1 MSLMDEP
8 LMRSLMK
15 NETFRKRFALS
26 FMDIANTCLEYERVH
41 GILEEWR
48 KTYRTQ
54 VTRSHQRFFA
64 EDFSEAD
71 FDGYLDGMDAFFK
84 KRFDYIVPCMAQE
97 LGLSGTLEK
106 VTVTVA
112 SPEGGNVLVNTA
124 STGDSR
130 TWSGFYYTDYPLTV
144 TCMAQELG
152 LSGTLEKVTVT
163 VASPEGGN
171 VLVNTASTGDSRT
184 WSGFYYTDYPLTVT
198 AVPEE
203 GWEFAGW
210 SGAASGRERTQD
222 VTVRDGG
229 VRLHAFYYTDY
240 PLTVTAVP
248 EEGWEFAGW
257 SGAASGRERTQ
268 DVTVRDGGVRLHAR
282 FVRSG

>member
-1 MSLMDEP
+1 M
-8 LMRSLMK
+8 
-15 NETFRKRFALS
+15 
-26 FMDIANTCLEYERVH
+26 
-41 GILEEWR
+41 EEWR

-64 EDFSEAD
+64 EDFSETD

-97 LGLSGTLEK
+97 LGLLGTLEK

-112 SPEGGNVLVNTA
+112 SPEGGSVLVNTA

-130 TWSGFYYTDYPLTV
+130 TWSG
-144 TCMAQELG
+144 
-152 LSGTLEKVTVT
+152 
-163 VASPEGGN
+163 SPEGGS

-210 SGAASGRERTQD
+210 SGAASGRE
-222 VTVRDGG
+222 
-229 VRLHAFYYTDY
+229 L
-240 PLTVTAVP
+240 
-248 EEGWEFAGW
+248 
-257 SGAASGRERTQ
+257 TQ